1 MSLNV
6 GSLVA
11 YLDLN
16 DTNFDRKTKNANKQI
31 DGLALHLKTLAQLDP
46 ELKIRT
52 EATQAK
58 LKALQDRLV
67 ELKAEAAK
75 GADVRVDTAETM
87 FKLAAVKAEIHALH
101 REAGKSLEMNTVEAE
116 TKLARLA
123 KSLDNVGGKLKG
135 LKVPGGMLGT
145 VAALGPTLIPAGNA
159 AIGVLGGI
167 SVAAVEAAG
176 SVGVLMLAF
185 KGASGAA
192 TAYQAYQT
200 AMMKATTAKQRT
212 SAANTLNAS
221 AYGQAPAATQAFAR
235 FDVNQLKPFGQSLS
249 GAAQAGVLPG
259 LTMGLHSL
267 IKDAPQIKGAISAIA
282 HSLGSIFADAG
293 KALQSPFWKQWIVF
307 FGKDTAANVKTMG
320 HTLGQLFEGVARAME
335 RGSGGTHSLLGDID
349 SLATKF
355 NRWTAGKGFSDW
367 LASVKR
373 DGHLVS
379 VFLGNVWATLH
390 PILQGLG
397 GAGVTELSL
406 LGGTFSLIS
415 HLPTTWLVA
424 AGKYLPLIF
433 LAAKAGGGSLNLLGT
448 GLQALSKGMG
458 AASGLLSKVGLG
470 RIGALI
476 GAESRLGGLAGKVS
490 AVAATPV
497 YVTNWPARFGGGG
510 GTTGAAAGA
519 APVAGTI
526 AEGAA
531 ATAVRGTLG
540 VAGPV
545 LMLGG
550 DSAPGQQQGDRARAY
565 TNLYGTFA
573 KYHVSPTGSNAGDL
587 KALAGVDPAAA
598 LNALRQFQKDS
609 GKTWDQT
616 VAYFAARPLLADM
629 ARKNSATDKAMAK
642 LLNFGPAFAKSVP
655 SKVTTKAELDQSPFA
670 AGLVGLNLAKRA
682 AGTSVVIPVSANT
695 SQAMAAIN
703 SLKTVLQGGLG
714 PVILGTPAS
723 RKGSKT
729 KAFATGTNFAPG
741 GWSWVGEQGPELIN
755 LPRGSRVIPHG
766 RSEQMAAASMQAS
779 GGVSQVHLSD
789 QSISR
794 LAKAIVAHSSSTV
807 LNELDFAGAY

>member
-101 REAGKSLEMNTVEAE
+101 REAGKSLEMNTAEAE

-135 LKVPGGMLGT
+135 LKVPGGMLGA
-145 VAALGPTLIPAGNA
+145 VAALAPTLIPAGNA

-235 FDVNQLKPFGQSLS
+235 FDVNQLKPFVQSLS

-282 HSLGSIFADAG
+282 HSLGSMFAGAG

-448 GLQALSKGMG
+448 GLQALSKGMT
-458 AASGLLSKVGLG
+458 ASSGLLSKVGLG
-470 RIGALI
+470 RVGALL
-476 GAESRLGGLAGKVS
+476 APESKLGGIVGKFS
-490 AVAATPV
+490 AATAAPV
-497 YVTNWPARFGGGG
+497 YVTNWPGGPLGTGAGLGLPGEGSAGKFGGLGG
-510 GTTGAAAGA
+510 KLGGFVSPGLIA
-519 APVAGTI
+519 APAALAAVAIQQMI
-526 AEGAA
+526 AIDNSAYGK
-531 ATAVRGTLG
+531 AVREAWQQGGKYVTEHTLG
-540 VAGPV
+540 SIMHLPD
-545 LMLGG
+545 LHPTLT
-550 DSAPGQQQGDRARAY
+550 SLQ
-565 TNLYGTFA
+565 
-573 KYHVSPTGSNAGDL
+573 HVHSLS
-587 KALAGVDPAAA
+587 ALAGVDFNKLATQLRDLHSQGAKPIPVTADTAPARASIAQLRDSAGRPIVLPLSIQANVHAA
-598 LNALRQFQKDS
+598 VTNIAGQVNGFLTGMFGSHVPAPAQR
-609 GKTWDQT
+609 GKTR
-616 VAYFAARPLLADM
+616 AY
-629 ARKNSATDKAMAK
+629 
-642 LLNFGPAFAKSVP
+642 
-655 SKVTTKAELDQSPFA
+655 
-670 AGLVGLNLAKRA
+670 
-682 AGTSVVIPVSANT
+682 
-695 SQAMAAIN
+695 
-703 SLKTVLQGGLG
+703 
-714 PVILGTPAS
+714 
-723 RKGSKT
+723 
-729 KAFATGTNFAPG
+729 ATGTNFAPG

-755 LPRGSRVIPHG
+755 LPRGSKVIPHG
-766 RSEQMAAASMQAS
+766 RSEQMAASGMQ
-779 GGVSQVHLSD
+779 GGVAAQVHLSD
-789 QSISR
+789 QSITK
-794 LAKAIVAHSSSTV
+794 LARAIVAHSSSTV